1 MQQAHDMCEW
11 SLVKIIASLCSQRN
25 TQTAEPF
32 PCHLHTDMH
41 KDFYNDFGMRV
52 ICAALYAYS
61 RIDMNVP
68 EVDMKDP
75 KGDTSVMHAHTNL
88 YHI

>member
-1 MQQAHDMCEW
+1 
-11 SLVKIIASLCSQRN
+11 
-25 TQTAEPF
+25 
-32 PCHLHTDMH
+32 MH